1 MGAREGGGT
10 AAARLVPERA
20 AVDCAAVEP
29 FPGQDLALRA
39 SDADRDRVAERI
51 REAFAEG
58 RLDPE
63 EHHERVELVYRART
77 LGDLAPLVADL
88 PAASSPGG
96 VVVPQTG
103 SGLMPVLGHRG
114 GEGRSV
120 VAVFGAAERSGH
132 WVVDDGMSTVA
143 VFGGV
148 DLDMR
153 EAALESP
160 TTTMTVV
167 AVFGGVDITLP
178 DGVEVRTSGFSL
190 FGGTDGPKDRTPPP
204 HGAPVLRVR
213 VYAVFGGV
221 SLRRRK
227 PRR

>member
-1 MGAREGGGT
+1 M
-10 AAARLVPERA
+10 
-20 AVDCAAVEP
+20 DP
-29 FPGQDLALRA
+29 FPGQDLELRA
-39 SDADRDRVAERI
+39 SDADRDRIAERI

-58 RLDPE
+58 RLEAE

-88 PAASSPGG
+88 PAGSSPG
-96 VVVPQTG
+96 VIVVPQAA
-103 SGLMPVLGHRG
+103 SALMPVVGHRG
-114 GEGRSV
+114 GRGRSV
-120 VAVFGAAERSGH
+120 VAVFSGAERSGH
-132 WVVDDGMSTVA
+132 WVVDDGMRAVA

-153 EAALESP
+153 EAALESA

-190 FGGTDGPKDRTPPP
+190 FGGTDGPKDRIPPP
-204 HGAPVLRVR
+204 PGAPVLHVR

-221 SLRRRK
+221 SLRRKK